1 MCAKVDWNLVIFSDF
16 LGRDLVPHTHIKYA
30 NIAKYENLK
39 LIEIWWYYAHFFRN
53 IKPIVAMKSILLYD
67 KYFSSYR

>member
-39 LIEIWWYYAHFFRN
+39 LIEI
-53 IKPIVAMKSILLYD
+53 
-67 KYFSSYR
+67 